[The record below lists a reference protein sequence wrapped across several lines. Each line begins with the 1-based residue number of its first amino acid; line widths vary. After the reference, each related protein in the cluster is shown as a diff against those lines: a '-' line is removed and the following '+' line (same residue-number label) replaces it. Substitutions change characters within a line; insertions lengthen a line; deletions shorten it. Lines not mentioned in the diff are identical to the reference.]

1 MSIAKTDRLAGLSLF
16 IVEDDDHFR
25 ETFIDAM
32 SLSGV
37 KVEGTRT
44 GYEAIKALGKALPG
58 AIIIDL
64 QLPDIHGFDLCRI
77 LKRSERLKKVPVVFI
92 TASSQYNDPRDRAEM
107 FLSGAASFLAK
118 PVSMEAIRDEI
129 GRILPAANA

>member
-1 MSIAKTDRLAGLSLF
+1 MKTDKMAGLSLF

-77 LKRSERLKKVPVVFI
+77 LKKSERLKKVPIVFI
-92 TASSQYNDPRDRAEM
+92 TASHQYNDPKDHAEM
-107 FLSGAASFLAK
+107 LLSGGAAFLSK
-118 PVSMEAIRDEI
+118 PVTMEALRAEI
-129 GRILPAANA
+129 GRILPAGNA

>member
-1 MSIAKTDRLAGLSLF
+1 MKTDKLAGLSLF

-44 GYEAIKALGKALPG
+44 GYEAIKALGKSLPG

-77 LKRSERLKKVPVVFI
+77 IKKSERLKKVPVVFI

-107 FLSGAASFLAK
+107 LLSGAAGFLAK
-118 PVSMEAIRDEI
+118 PISMEDMRSEI
-129 GRILPAANA
+129 GRILPAGSA

>member
-1 MSIAKTDRLAGLSLF
+1 MKTDSMAGLSLF

-77 LKRSERLKKVPVVFI
+77 IKKSERLKKVPVVFI
-92 TASSQYNDPRDRAEM
+92 TATSQYNDPRDRAEM
-107 FLSGAASFLAK
+107 LLSGASAFLSK
-118 PVSMEAIRDEI
+118 PVTMEALRDEI
-129 GRILPAANA
+129 GRILPANA